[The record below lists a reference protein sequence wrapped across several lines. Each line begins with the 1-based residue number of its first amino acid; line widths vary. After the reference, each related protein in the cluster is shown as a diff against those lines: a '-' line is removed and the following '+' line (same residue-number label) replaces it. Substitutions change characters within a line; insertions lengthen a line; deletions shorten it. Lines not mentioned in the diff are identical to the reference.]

1 LDNSLVR
8 ELVEAG
14 IHFGHRV
21 GRWNPKMKPYI
32 YCNRNSIHIIDI
44 KETMKG
50 LLRARKFISS
60 VVASGQDIL
69 FVGTKRQA
77 RKPLMDQATRC
88 GMPYVT
94 ERWLGGTLTNFRTIR
109 SRLGRLEEL
118 EQMDENGLL
127 AAESKKR
134 QSTLRREMRK
144 IKRNLDGIRNMEK
157 MPGVLCLIDARRE
170 NIALLEARILKIP
183 TICLM
188 DTDSDPDMVDLP
200 IPGNDDAMRVIEL
213 VAQQLADAVLEGKAG
228 QGKGDQA
235 DDDSR
240 RGRSRRMSTARAA
253 QVIAGDTSEIETKG
267 QVDPEPIAADEPT
280 VADEPTA
287 ADEPNTEVKP
297 TEQPALEPTNE
308 VKNTDSTE

>member
-1 LDNSLVR
+1 MDNTLVR
-8 ELVEAG
+8 ELVDAG

-32 YCNRNSIHIIDI
+32 YCSRNSIHIIDI

-50 LLRARKFISS
+50 LLRARKFLSS
-60 VVASGQDIL
+60 VVASGQDVL

-77 RKPLMDQATRC
+77 RKPLVDQATRC

-118 EQMDENGLL
+118 EQMEENGQL

-157 MPGVLCLIDARRE
+157 MPGVLVLIDARRE
-170 NIALLEARILKIP
+170 HIALLEARILKIP

-200 IPGNDDAMRVIEL
+200 IPGNDDAMRVIEIIT
-213 VAQQLADAVLEGKAG
+213 QQLADAVLEGKSG
-228 QGKGDQA
+228 QGKGDQEG
-235 DDDSR
+235 DDAR

-253 QVIAGDTSEIETKG
+253 QVIAGDTSQIETDT
-267 QVDPEPIAADEPT
+267 QVAPEPLADPTPAAE
-280 VADEPTA
+280 
-287 ADEPNTEVKP
+287 NQP
-297 TEQPALEPTNE
+297 TEQPRIEASNE
-308 VKNTDSTE
+308 IKNTDQPE

>member
-1 LDNSLVR
+1 MDNSLVR

-32 YCNRNSIHIIDI
+32 YCSRNSIHIIDI

-50 LLRARKFISS
+50 LLRARKFLSS
-60 VVASGQDIL
+60 VVASGQDVL

-77 RKPLMDQATRC
+77 RKPVMDQAIRC

-118 EQMDENGLL
+118 EQMEENGQLD
-127 AAESKKR
+127 AESKKM

-144 IKRNLDGIRNMEK
+144 IKRNLDGIRKMER
-157 MPGVLCLIDARRE
+157 MPGVLFLIDARRE

-200 IPGNDDAMRVIEL
+200 IPGNDDAMRVIEIIT
-213 VAQQLADAVLEGKAG
+213 AQLADAVLEGKSG
-228 QGKGDQA
+228 QGKSDQA
-235 DDDSR
+235 GEDMR

-253 QVIAGDTSEIETKG
+253 QVIAGDTSEIDDDHL
-267 QVDPEPIAADEPT
+267 VAPEPTNMMEPT
-280 VADEPTA
+280 VP
-287 ADEPNTEVKP
+287 
-297 TEQPALEPTNE
+297 PAVEATNPI
-308 VKNTDSTE
+308 KNTDHSE

>member
-1 LDNSLVR
+1 
-8 ELVEAG
+8 
-14 IHFGHRV
+14 
-21 GRWNPKMKPYI
+21 MKPYI
-32 YCNRNSIHIIDI
+32 YCSRNSIHIIDI
-44 KETMKG
+44 KETIKG
-50 LLRARKFISS
+50 LLRARKFLSS
-60 VVASGQDIL
+60 VVASGQDVL

-118 EQMDENGLL
+118 EQMEENGQL

-144 IKRNLDGIRNMEK
+144 IKRNLHGIRNMER

-170 NIALLEARILKIP
+170 NIALLEARKLKIP

-200 IPGNDDAMRVIEL
+200 IPGNDDAMRVIEMIT
-213 VAQQLADAVLEGKAG
+213 QQLADAVLEGKTG
-228 QGKGDQA
+228 QGKDDQES
-235 DDDSR
+235 DDAR
-240 RGRSRRMSTARAA
+240 RGRSRRISTARAA
-253 QVIAGDTSEIETKG
+253 QVIAGDTSQIDTDSR
-267 QVDPEPIAADEPT
+267 VAPEPTGD
-280 VADEPTA
+280 VAPAGDAE
-287 ADEPNTEVKP
+287 P
-297 TEQPALEPTNE
+297 TEQPPVEATNE
-308 VKNTDSTE
+308 VKNTDLPE

>member
-1 LDNSLVR
+1 MDNTLVR
-8 ELVEAG
+8 ELVDAG

-32 YCNRNSIHIIDI
+32 YCSRNSIHIIDI
-44 KETMKG
+44 KETIKG
-50 LLRARKFISS
+50 LLRAKKFLSS
-60 VVASGQDIL
+60 VVASGQDVL

-77 RKPLMDQATRC
+77 RKPLVDQATRC

-127 AAESKKR
+127 AAEGKKR

-170 NIALLEARILKIP
+170 HIALLEARILKIP

-200 IPGNDDAMRVIEL
+200 IPGNDDAMRVIEMIT
-213 VAQQLADAVLEGKAG
+213 AQLADAVLEGKSG
-228 QGKGDQA
+228 QGKDDEEGDEA
-235 DDDSR
+235 R

-253 QVIAGDTSEIETKG
+253 QVIAGDTSQIETDS
-267 QVDPEPIAADEPT
+267 QVAPEPIGDVAPVSEPQ
-280 VADEPTA
+280 
-287 ADEPNTEVKP
+287 P
-297 TEQPALEPTNE
+297 TEQPAIETVNQ
-308 VKNTDSTE
+308 VKNTEPPE